1 MNKTL
6 YSEQQQLF
14 LTQLKEVRQQSKLSQ
29 IELAARLGMQQSD
42 VSKCERGVRRLDV
55 IELRSWIEALGLSFA
70 AFTAE
75 LDARLTDVARRNARS
90 RPLRPKVGGA

>member
-14 LTQLKEVRQQSKLSQ
+14 LTHLKDVRQQAKLSQ

-42 VSKCERGVRRLDV
+42 ISKCERGVRRLDV
-55 IELRSWIEALGLSFA
+55 IELRSWLEALGLSFA
-70 AFTAE
+70 IFAAE
-75 LDARLTDVARRNARS
+75 LDARLTDVAKRNARS
-90 RPLRPKVGGA
+90 RPLRPMAGGT